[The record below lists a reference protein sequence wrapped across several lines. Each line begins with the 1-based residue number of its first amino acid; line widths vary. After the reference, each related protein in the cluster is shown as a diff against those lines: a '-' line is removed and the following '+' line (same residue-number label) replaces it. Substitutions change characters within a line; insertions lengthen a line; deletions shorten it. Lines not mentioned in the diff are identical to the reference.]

1 VSLKNGFPFAFFYFA
16 FWFVCVAL
24 GFTDLGFK
32 THHCTV
38 TKRHCKRRS
47 AITIVSSLAFT
58 QHHQWLRKP
67 DQR

>member
-1 VSLKNGFPFAFFYFA
+1 
-16 FWFVCVAL
+16 L

-47 AITIVSSLAFT
+47 AITIVSSPAFT
-58 QHHQWLRKP
+58 QRHQWLCKP
-67 DQR
+67 DRR